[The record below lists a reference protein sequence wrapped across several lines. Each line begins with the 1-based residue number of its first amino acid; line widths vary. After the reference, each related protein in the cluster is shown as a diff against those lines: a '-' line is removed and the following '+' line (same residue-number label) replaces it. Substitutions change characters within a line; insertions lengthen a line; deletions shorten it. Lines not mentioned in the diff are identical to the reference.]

1 MQHDEV
7 HEISIRE
14 VILLIQDYLRVAWQ
28 RAWVIVL
35 AAVLVGGYWA
45 YDAYRTPL
53 NYEAKLTFLINDQ
66 EGGGGLTSILGQ
78 FGLGGGEG
86 EFNLNKIIAL
96 ANSRG
101 IAGTVLLDSLE
112 VDGKDDLIANHLL
125 REHELVE
132 EWELDDPE
140 LPGPYLITDNNL
152 DSLSQRQRR
161 VMNRLYLYLT
171 GPEGDPLIK
180 TTSDENTNIL
190 KIVTVS
196 RNEALSL
203 ALTEG
208 LYEHLSEFYIEQT
221 TGGSRRTVN
230 KLQEKADSVL
240 ALLNGSEYNLAKTKD
255 SRLGI
260 IQSVTRVRETQL
272 YRDVQIY
279 STMYGEVLK
288 NLETASFAL
297 STQTPF
303 FKIVDQPFT
312 PLPLLKPSWLKQG
325 IYGGVLG
332 GVVVTMLL
340 MVGHFYREV
349 MGYNDQRD

>member
-1 MQHDEV
+1 MAPEEV

-45 YDAYRTPL
+45 YDAYTTPL
-53 NYEAKLTFLINDQ
+53 QYEAKLTFLINDQ
-66 EGGGGLTSILGQ
+66 KGGGGLTSILGQ

-112 VDGKDDLIANHLL
+112 IDGRNDLIANHLL
-125 REHELVE
+125 REHELVDA
-132 EWELDDPE
+132 WELEDSDE
-140 LPGPYLITDNNL
+140 PGPYLITTANL

-161 VMNRLYLYLT
+161 VMNQLYFYLT
-171 GPEGDPLIK
+171 GPEGEPLVK
-180 TTSDENTNIL
+180 TSSDETTNIL
-190 KIVTVS
+190 KIVSQS
-196 RNEALSL
+196 RNEALAL
-203 ALTEG
+203 ALSEL

-221 TGGSRRTVN
+221 TGGSRRTVD

-240 ALLNGSEYNLAKTKD
+240 ALLNGSEYSLAKTKD

-303 FKIVDQPFT
+303 FKV
-312 PLPLLKPSWLKQG
+312 
-325 IYGGVLG
+325 
-332 GVVVTMLL
+332 
-340 MVGHFYREV
+340 
-349 MGYNDQRD
+349 